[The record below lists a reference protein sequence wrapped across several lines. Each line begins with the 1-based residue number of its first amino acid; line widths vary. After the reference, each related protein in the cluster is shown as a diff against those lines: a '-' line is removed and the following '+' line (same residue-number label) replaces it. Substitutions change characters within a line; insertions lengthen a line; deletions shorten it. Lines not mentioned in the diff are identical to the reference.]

1 MKKYPKNLADAIVLA
16 EVAEHL
22 YERADCFENQIEDYK
37 ARMTE
42 GEENGWIAETIA
54 QLEAK
59 MNAYIRLAEKLT
71 K

>member
-22 YERADCFENQIEDYK
+22 YERADEYERQIKDYK
-37 ARMTE
+37 ERLN
-42 GEENGWIAETIA
+42 EENADGWIAETIA

-59 MNAYIRLAEKLT
+59 MGAYIRLAEKLT

>member
-22 YERADCFENQIEDYK
+22 YEKADDYERQIEDYK
-37 ARMTE
+37 E
-42 GEENGWIAETIA
+42 SLNEENANSWIAQTIA

>member
-22 YERADCFENQIEDYK
+22 YERAEMFENQMNDYK
-37 ARMTE
+37 SRMKEEDPNDWLEQCITE
-42 GEENGWIAETIA
+42 AEG
-54 QLEAK
+54 K